1 MGRRSRL
8 DDDVAVDMSATT
20 EGRLTVGSIVLIGI
34 GFAALVLFINGD
46 RTQSLWLRM
55 SEVCYL
61 AGMLGLMFAHPRV
74 HDNSVSLAKW
84 LALLSLL
91 LAYIVVYVVI

>member
-1 MGRRSRL
+1 
-8 DDDVAVDMSATT
+8 
-20 EGRLTVGSIVLIGI
+20 
-34 GFAALVLFINGD
+34 
-46 RTQSLWLRM
+46 
-55 SEVCYL
+55 
-61 AGMLGLMFAHPRV
+61 MFAHPRV